1 MYLVISEKPSVAQSI
16 GKVLGAYKKEQGYLS
31 GRDCII
37 SWCLGHLAEY
47 AMPESYDEAYKK
59 WSFEDLPILP
69 EKWKLEL
76 DPDKK
81 KQFTVLKKLLSRTD
95 LDYVV
100 NACDAGREGELIFKR
115 VYDLSESRVPVKR
128 LWISSM
134 EDTAVKEGFD
144 HFGKRGG
151 VSESGRRFCV
161 QSAGRLANRDQCDKS
176 LYNDLFPS
184 SDCWQSADA
193 NTGYDCK
200 ARSGNSGLSERA
212 VFCHAFVIGRAGCS
226 FYAF

>member
-115 VYDLSESRVPVKR
+115 VYDLQKAGFQ
-128 LWISSM
+128 SS
-134 EDTAVKEGFD
+134 GF
-144 HFGKRGG
+144 G
-151 VSESGRRFCV
+151 
-161 QSAGRLANRDQCDKS
+161 
-176 LYNDLFPS
+176 FPQ
-184 SDCWQSADA
+184 WKTQQ
-193 NTGYDCK
+193 
-200 ARSGNSGLSERA
+200 
-212 VFCHAFVIGRAGCS
+212 
-226 FYAF
+226 